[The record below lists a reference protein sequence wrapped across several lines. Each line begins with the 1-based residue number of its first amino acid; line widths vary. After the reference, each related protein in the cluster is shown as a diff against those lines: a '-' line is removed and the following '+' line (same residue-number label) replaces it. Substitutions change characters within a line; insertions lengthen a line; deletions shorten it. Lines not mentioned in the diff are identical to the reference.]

1 MSSISHTQTDFGS
14 GTGAPATESR
24 AAATAATAGAA
35 PAPKAWTVR
44 SMLDWTRDFLGR
56 KGIEQPRLSA
66 EWLLC
71 AVTGLS
77 RVELYMNYDRPL
89 EQGELSRMHDAVL
102 RRAQGEPLQYVTGE
116 MPFRHIVLR
125 CAPGVLIPRP
135 ETEILVD
142 EVLAYVKELPPR
154 GASRGAGD
162 GSGSDRDDVA
172 GPYLDAE
179 HEPKVEADPA
189 DTQAGAPAKHAD
201 SEPVYVDIPAPGAPG
216 AGDPAMG
223 ASAGEGQGE
232 AGLRDGAEGD
242 DKASQ
247 DEPTTYDFSS
257 QWPSDAARDVNVL
270 EVGTGTGCI
279 ALSLAGESPRVR
291 VTATDISPQ
300 AVDLARRNR
309 DALGLSDCVDVV
321 ECDLADGVE
330 GADAGAFDV
339 LVSNPP
345 YIPTGV
351 LPTLPH
357 EVGDYEPAL
366 ALDGGPDGLDVF
378 RRLVELG
385 TRALRPGGLLACE
398 LFEDSL
404 VAASELPA
412 LRASYEGIRIVRDLT
427 GRNRHLVARLR
438 GASDRA

>member
-1 MSSISHTQTDFGS
+1 
-14 GTGAPATESR
+14 
-24 AAATAATAGAA
+24 
-35 PAPKAWTVR
+35 
-44 SMLDWTRDFLGR
+44 MLEWTRDFLGR

-71 AVTGLS
+71 SATGLS

-89 EQGELSRMHDAVL
+89 EAHELAQMHDAVL
-102 RRAQGEPLQYVTGE
+102 RRAKGEPLQYVTGE

-142 EVLAYVKELPPR
+142 EVLAYVRALPPSQTPCAAPAAPAVPAPAETGPAE
-154 GASRGAGD
+154 GA
-162 GSGSDRDDVA
+162 
-172 GPYLDAE
+172 P
-179 HEPKVEADPA
+179 ADPA
-189 DTQAGAPAKHAD
+189 ATPAPPEGEGGAVAAERAGGEPGDGVGVSAGADDPTDADVLAGADDLRRADAPA
-201 SEPVYVDIPAPGAPG
+201 EPAAPA
-216 AGDPAMG
+216 
-223 ASAGEGQGE
+223 
-232 AGLRDGAEGD
+232 
-242 DKASQ
+242 
-247 DEPTTYDFSS
+247 TFDFSS
-257 QWPSDAARDVNVL
+257 QWPADAPRDVSVL

-291 VTATDISPQ
+291 VTATDISPE

-309 DALGLSDCVDVV
+309 DALGLGDCVDVV
-321 ECDLADGVE
+321 ECDLADGVD
-330 GADAGAFDV
+330 GAGSGAFDV

-345 YIPTGV
+345 YIPTAV

-366 ALDGGPDGLDVF
+366 ALDGGADGLDVF
-378 RRLVELG
+378 RRLVDLG

-404 VAASELPA
+404 VVASELPA
-412 LRASYEGIRIVRDLT
+412 LRASYDNIRIVRDLT
-427 GRNRHLVARLR
+427 GRNRHLVATLR
-438 GASDRA
+438 EAQPHA

>member
-1 MSSISHTQTDFGS
+1 MSPISRTQTDFGA
-14 GTGAPATESR
+14 GTGAGVPAPAPAP
-24 AAATAATAGAA
+24 AARGAA
-35 PAPKAWTVR
+35 PRAWTVK
-44 SMLDWTRDFLGR
+44 SMLEWTRDFLGR

-71 AVTGLS
+71 SATGLS

-89 EQGELSRMHDAVL
+89 EAHELAQMHDAVL
-102 RRAQGEPLQYVTGE
+102 RRAKGEPLQYVTGE

-142 EVLAYVKELPPR
+142 EVLAYVRALPSSQAPS
-154 GASRGAGD
+154 AAPAAPTVPAPAEPATAG
-162 GSGSDRDDVA
+162 SAPA
-172 GPYLDAE
+172 GPAATPTPLEGEGGA
-179 HEPKVEADPA
+179 VA
-189 DTQAGAPAKHAD
+189 AGRAGG
-201 SEPVYVDIPAPGAPG
+201 EPGAD
-216 AGDPAMG
+216 AGDPTRAD
-223 ASAGEGQGE
+223 AP
-232 AGLRDGAEGD
+232 AEP
-242 DKASQ
+242 AA
-247 DEPTTYDFSS
+247 PATFDFSS
-257 QWPSDAARDVNVL
+257 QWPADAPRDVSVL

-291 VTATDISPQ
+291 VTATDISPE

-309 DALGLSDCVDVV
+309 DALGLGDCVEVV
-321 ECDLADGVE
+321 ECDLADGVD
-330 GADAGAFDV
+330 GADSGAFDI

-345 YIPTGV
+345 YIPTAV

-366 ALDGGPDGLDVF
+366 ALDGGADGLDVF
-378 RRLVELG
+378 RRLVDLG

-404 VAASELPA
+404 VVASELPA
-412 LRASYEGIRIVRDLT
+412 LRASYDNIRIVRDLT
-427 GRNRHLVARLR
+427 GRNRHLVATLR
-438 GASDRA
+438 EAQPHA